1 MWLIIIS
8 QTIIGCAH
16 VQNELCRVDFSSV
29 LALPPSMVFNSSWS
43 VTPMWLCSLYLTCV
57 SRVIMTSGCVPVQI
71 YCTLVHP
78 WVTHS
83 ILFKPHF
90 MVSPMSRHPH
100 MLVDSGALGMTSWFP
115 LVGFPGTLVHPLITH
130 SIISQTCSS
139 ASLMSALPHMLVGFG
154 TLDMT
159 SCILPV
165 QFSSTLVYPLI
176 THSVISNT
184 YSLSLSMLVLP
195 HILVE
200 FSLIRCRH
208 SIHIQFKSMQ
218 KWLRQSEQS
227 PDDPVVL
234 VQFHLVYL
242 ETPMVEYTPWKSGVA
257 TWKSGLRIMNSV
269 SESWL
274 PPTLV
279 LVQ

>member
-29 LALPPSMVFNSSWS
+29 LALPPSIVFNSSWS

-57 SRVIMTSGCVPVQI
+57 SLVIMTSGCVPVQI

-83 ILFKPHF
+83 IRFKPHF
-90 MVSPMSRHPH
+90 MVSPMSHHPH

-115 LVGFPGTLVHPLITH
+115 LVGLSATLVHPLITH

-154 TLDMT
+154 TLDMA

-176 THSVISNT
+176 THSVISKT
-184 YSLSLSMLVLP
+184 YSLSSSMLVLP

-208 SIHIQFKSMQ
+208 SIHIQFNQINAKVTLTVWTESRRPPWCSSNSTWCIWSHPGWNTHHG
-218 KWLRQSEQS
+218 K
-227 PDDPVVL
+227 
-234 VQFHLVYL
+234 
-242 ETPMVEYTPWKSGVA
+242 VELQHENLA
-257 TWKSGLRIMNSV
+257 CA
-269 SESWL
+269 SWIL
-274 PPTLV
+274 APNHGCH
-279 LVQ
+279 QH